1 MPITKSTTSE
11 AYTGRC
17 VPPHSL
23 RGRRR
28 GHPAQAAHD
37 SDRRSEDV
45 EVQPLGDRDPDEAG
59 PTSFAMWAEFGIRP
73 SLD

>member
-17 VPPHSL
+17 VPPPRCADS
-23 RGRRR
+23 

-37 SDRRSEDV
+37 SHRRSEDV

-59 PTSFAMWAEFGIRP
+59 PTSFAMWTEFGIRP